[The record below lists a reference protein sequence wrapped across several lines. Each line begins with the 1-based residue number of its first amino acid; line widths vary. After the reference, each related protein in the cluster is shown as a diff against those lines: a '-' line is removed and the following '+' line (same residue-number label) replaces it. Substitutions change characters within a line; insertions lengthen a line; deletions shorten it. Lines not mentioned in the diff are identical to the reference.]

1 MIMDKKET
9 YLGLLGLLMVLS
21 VVIYTVIIK

>member
-21 VVIYTVIIK
+21 VVIYTVLIK

>member
-1 MIMDKKET
+1 MVMNKKET

-21 VVIYTVIIK
+21 VIIYTTLIK